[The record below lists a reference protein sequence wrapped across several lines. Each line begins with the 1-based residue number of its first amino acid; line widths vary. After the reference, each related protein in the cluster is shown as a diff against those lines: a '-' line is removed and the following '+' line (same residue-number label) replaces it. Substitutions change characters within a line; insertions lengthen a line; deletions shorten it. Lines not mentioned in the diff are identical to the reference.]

1 MLTYLTTILVIQ
13 ELWCGFSM
21 VFGAPYPQIANTT
34 CPLPPIAKQIIAW
47 YLKPFPTVIRRSK
60 GKEEMRRKREHVPL
74 QVPVISWQEMIKCWP
89 YITVGGGG
97 LGGLEGR
104 ETYFLTT
111 EQCQISV
118 GEDDEIIK
126 HFPCVVFITSVLFF
140 LPVTM
145 EREQRSPF
153 SASPR
158 VLLPRGS
165 QLHK

>member
-89 YITVGGGG
+89 YITVGGGRSWG
-97 LGGLEGR
+97 IGGKGDILPNHRTVPDLCRWGWWNNKAFPVCGFHYLSFVFPPSHYGKR
-104 ETYFLTT
+104 T
-111 EQCQISV
+111 EVPIFSQSSC
-118 GEDDEIIK
+118 
-126 HFPCVVFITSVLFF
+126 PPPPRIT
-140 LPVTM
+140 
-145 EREQRSPF
+145 
-153 SASPR
+153 AA
-158 VLLPRGS
+158 
-165 QLHK
+165 